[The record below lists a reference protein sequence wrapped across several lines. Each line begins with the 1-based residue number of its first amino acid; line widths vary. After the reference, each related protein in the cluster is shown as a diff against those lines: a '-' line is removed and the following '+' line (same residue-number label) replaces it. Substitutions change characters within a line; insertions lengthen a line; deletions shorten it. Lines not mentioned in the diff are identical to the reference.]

1 MNKLDSVTYL
11 LAAFGKEEES
21 LIAHYLWLQIMK
33 SIHGGLI
40 NFSESHCIYINII
53 VFMRHIILCIL
64 TLEDAPYW

>member
-1 MNKLDSVTYL
+1 
-11 LAAFGKEEES
+11 
-21 LIAHYLWLQIMK
+21 MK